1 MMITELPHMGKKM
14 LVRLGELNMTQ
25 SELADKIGMTRQ
37 AINRLSD
44 VSAFHSTTTYRIAK
58 ALRVPVS
65 YFFEE

>member
-1 MMITELPHMGKKM
+1 MGKKM

-25 SELADKIGMTRQ
+25 SDLANKIGLTRQ

-44 VSAFHSTTTYRIAK
+44 LDSFHSKTTFKIAK